1 MGCSSSPRYTTGS
14 TPNRSKS
21 TKKIK
26 STSASSKNGK
36 VKHRK
41 VMTGVSSFYA
51 EDFHGKLTANGE
63 IYDMYGIIFEGHSD
77 LRRILLP
84 DDWEGFPLRKDYEF
98 PKTWHGI
105 VVDKIKDGWE

>member
-1 MGCSSSPRYTTGS
+1 MVG
-14 TPNRSKS
+14 
-21 TKKIK
+21 I
-26 STSASSKNGK
+26 
-36 VKHRK
+36 
-41 VMTGVSSFYA
+41 SSFYA

-63 IYDMYGIIFEGHSD
+63 IYDMYGIIFDGHSD

-84 DDWEGFPLRKDYEF
+84 DDWDGFPLRKDYEF